1 MKKLS
6 AQRQCK
12 VLNHPIVSSE
22 AGNFTLYKS
31 KIREVKMGADVKI
44 VEPCN
49 LYECELGDEVF
60 VGPFVEIQSNVKIG
74 KRSRI
79 QSHSFICSLV
89 EIGEDCFIGHGVM
102 FVNDLFKEGKP
113 AGNPKGWKETK
124 IGNRVSIGSN
134 ATILPVDI
142 CDDVVIGA
150 GSVVTKNITKKGIY
164 AGNPAQFIRE

>member
-1 MKKLS
+1 
-6 AQRQCK
+6 
-12 VLNHPIVSSE
+12 
-22 AGNFTLYKS
+22 
-31 KIREVKMGADVKI
+31 MGADVKI

-60 VGPFVEIQSNVKIG
+60 MGPFVEIQSNVKIG

-164 AGNPAQFIRE
+164 AGNPAQFIREL